1 MPKVETG
8 DISESMM
15 RHTAVDMEQNAQLLD
30 PESQAYKI
38 RQKYLCRTCLVLLY
52 TGVIGFL
59 GFYAGYTTKMCD
71 DDGSV

>member
-8 DISESMM
+8 SLSETMM

-30 PESQAYKI
+30 PESRAYKI
-38 RQKYLCRTCLVLLY
+38 RQKYLCRTCLVLVY

-71 DDGSV
+71 DGSA

>member
-8 DISESMM
+8 NLSERMM

-30 PESQAYKI
+30 PESQVYKV

-71 DDGSV
+71 DDGST

>member
-1 MPKVETG
+1 MPKVESG
-8 DISESMM
+8 NLSENMM
-15 RHTAVDMEQNAQLLD
+15 RQTAVDMQNTQLLD

-38 RQKYLCRTCLVLLY
+38 RQKYLCKTCILLLY

-59 GFYAGYTTKMCD
+59 GFYSGYTTKVCD

>member
-8 DISESMM
+8 NLSESMM

-30 PESQAYKI
+30 PESQVYKI
-38 RQKYLCRTCLVLLY
+38 RQKYLCKTCLVLLY

-59 GFYAGYTTKMCD
+59 GFYAGYTTKMCN
-71 DDGSV
+71 DGSA

>member
-8 DISESMM
+8 NLSESMM
-15 RHTAVDMEQNAQLLD
+15 RHTAVDMEQNTQLLD
-30 PESQAYKI
+30 PESYVYKV
-38 RQKYLCRTCLVLLY
+38 RQKYLCNTCFVLLY

-59 GFYAGYTTKMCD
+59 GLYVGYTTNMCD